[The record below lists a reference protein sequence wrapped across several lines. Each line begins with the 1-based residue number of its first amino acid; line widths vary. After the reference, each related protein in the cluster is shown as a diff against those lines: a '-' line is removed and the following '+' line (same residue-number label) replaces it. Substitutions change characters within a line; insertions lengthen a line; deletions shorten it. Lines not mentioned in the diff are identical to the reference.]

1 MCSLSYLFLILASLG
16 QSLSSIQ
23 ESHAPK
29 GLFSELFFAV
39 EPKDTLASR
48 DVPALLECLAEG
60 SSKPIIEW
68 KKDGNPILFLGDTR
82 RSILTNGSLYIASV
96 YHTRMER
103 PDEGVYQCLATIPQV
118 GTIVSRSAK
127 LQVVAP
133 PKFEEEPKDLNV
145 VKGQTASLS
154 CVVHAIPPASVSW
167 LKEDVPISLED
178 FRVKVFQSG
187 TLEILYVDED
197 DQGIYKCNASNSEK
211 FVLSSGAMLSVYKKT
226 DIQSPF
232 FVTTPRNIVSVIGS
246 NVTLECAA
254 NGNPLPTVSW
264 LKDGTTI
271 DTQDLDGRFLQVG
284 AGSLQII
291 SIEEGDVGTY
301 QCRAENE
308 EDSSDTQAT
317 LDIHVPPRFVRKP
330 SNIVAYEKENVEFIC
345 EVYGRPEPTVQ
356 WLKNGDL
363 IIESEYFQIFNGH
376 DLRIFGL
383 VGNDSGIY
391 QCVASNTAG
400 NIQTATQLKV
410 LLPGEEKTDYGP
422 IVHQDVTF
430 PVGDPEA
437 PVISL
442 KDTPS
447 APRNLEA
454 VIVSSRFVTLQWKEP
469 AKTNG
474 EILAYTVYYKQED
487 SGREITVNITK
498 QGLEEM
504 NVVNLI
510 PKKKYIMRV
519 VAINS
524 HGAGESSDLIEIFT
538 QAEQLGPPPP
548 LNLRVL
554 PQSPTTLFVTWD
566 SPDYSGKVPLRYK
579 LYYMEVGTVEEHEI
593 VTKETSHYI
602 HNLRPFTQYSVW
614 ASSLSEQGAGSTTEE
629 VLGRTFSAPPS
640 QVPQNVI
647 AESASSSSIVVR
659 WEPPPKEQQN
669 GIIIG
674 YKVSYK
680 PKGRGKASTT
690 LTTDGS
696 SHLSTLNNLPRS
708 AEFLIKVA
716 AVNINGTG
724 PYTDWITAE
733 TFDSD
738 LDESQV
744 PDQPSSLRAKPGTTW
759 ITVTWS
765 PPSNQNIMVRGYT
778 LGWGK
783 GIPDVYRNLVDGKQR
798 SFTIEKLEPNSEY
811 VISLRAHN
819 SKGEGRPIYE
829 TMRTREESVSEPSTP
844 LTTPLGL
851 KAVVLSSSTVVLYWT
866 DPSLVRNRPTND
878 NRYYVVRYTPYF
890 GSATNVRYR
899 YFNSTDLNCMID
911 DLKPNTQYEFTVK
924 VMKGRRESA
933 WSLVVLNTTF
943 EAAPS
948 SAPRDL
954 TVVPMEDNP
963 TMINLNWQPPKQPNG
978 QITGYVIFYT
988 TDNSQRDRDW
998 VVEAIVG
1005 DKMTTLIKG
1014 LTLDTTYFF
1023 KIQARNNKGYGP
1035 LSPVV
1040 TYRTGAAHGL
1050 SSLSLGDSR
1059 GGISNALLY
1068 IILGA
1073 SGGIILILLAI
1084 LLVFACKR
1092 KTGSRDE
1099 SPDRS
1104 KKGYVKGTMRPE
1116 NPPDLWIHHDKMEMR
1131 TLDKQRSG
1139 SQSTV
1144 DPLPRLSQDLDSID
1158 GGISATGLR
1167 ANDSLDRRG
1176 YSSAYMGDSVSDISR
1191 SSTNSGYRKARR
1203 TKPLMLPILTQLPRD
1218 CVSTPIPTAVSQP
1231 STLEGRA
1238 FGGPSAR
1245 TVSQPGG
1252 RVTTGLNDTG
1262 YNTQSS
1268 YDSRSS
1274 IVGIPASVPSVI
1286 HQTSAYSE
1294 SVLGK
1299 RPPLVPAAS
1308 GPQSHPLKSFALPPA
1323 PPASGFPHQHSHS
1336 AKTIASSPPTRGPS
1350 NVVFNTKKQEI
1361 LNIPTR
1367 PPLGARSPNGTPVKG
1382 QLPRS
1387 YSTSTEELNQ
1397 EMANLEGLM
1406 KDLNAITATD
1416 FECT

>member
-1 MCSLSYLFLILASLG
+1 MY
-16 QSLSSIQ
+16 
-23 ESHAPK
+23 
-29 GLFSELFFAV
+29 
-39 EPKDTLASR
+39 
-48 DVPALLECLAEG
+48 
-60 SSKPIIEW
+60 
-68 KKDGNPILFLGDTR
+68 
-82 RSILTNGSLYIASV
+82 
-96 YHTRMER
+96 
-103 PDEGVYQCLATIPQV
+103 V
-118 GTIVSRSAK
+118 G
-127 LQVVAP
+127 
-133 PKFEEEPKDLNV
+133 
-145 VKGQTASLS
+145 
-154 CVVHAIPPASVSW
+154 
-167 LKEDVPISLED
+167 
-178 FRVKVFQSG
+178 
-187 TLEILYVDED
+187 
-197 DQGIYKCNASNSEK
+197 
-211 FVLSSGAMLSVYKKT
+211 KT
-226 DIQSPF
+226 
-232 FVTTPRNIVSVIGS
+232 
-246 NVTLECAA
+246 
-254 NGNPLPTVSW
+254 
-264 LKDGTTI
+264 
-271 DTQDLDGRFLQVG
+271 
-284 AGSLQII
+284 
-291 SIEEGDVGTY
+291 
-301 QCRAENE
+301 
-308 EDSSDTQAT
+308 
-317 LDIHVPPRFVRKP
+317 
-330 SNIVAYEKENVEFIC
+330 
-345 EVYGRPEPTVQ
+345 
-356 WLKNGDL
+356 
-363 IIESEYFQIFNGH
+363 
-376 DLRIFGL
+376 
-383 VGNDSGIY
+383 
-391 QCVASNTAG
+391 
-400 NIQTATQLKV
+400 
-410 LLPGEEKTDYGP
+410 
-422 IVHQDVTF
+422 
-430 PVGDPEA
+430 
-437 PVISL
+437 
-442 KDTPS
+442 
-447 APRNLEA
+447 
-454 VIVSSRFVTLQWKEP
+454 
-469 AKTNG
+469 
-474 EILAYTVYYKQED
+474 
-487 SGREITVNITK
+487 SGR
-498 QGLEEM
+498 
-504 NVVNLI
+504 
-510 PKKKYIMRV
+510 
-519 VAINS
+519 
-524 HGAGESSDLIEIFT
+524 
-538 QAEQLGPPPP
+538 
-548 LNLRVL
+548 
-554 PQSPTTLFVTWD
+554 
-566 SPDYSGKVPLRYK
+566 YSG
-579 LYYMEVGTVEEHEI
+579 
-593 VTKETSHYI
+593 
-602 HNLRPFTQYSVW
+602 YSVW

-680 PKGRGKASTT
+680 PKGHGKASTT

-783 GIPDVYRNLVDGKQR
+783 GIPDVYRNLVDRKQR

-911 DLKPNTQYEFTVK
+911 DLKPNTQ
-924 VMKGRRESA
+924 RESA
-933 WSLVVLNTTF
+933 WSLVGLNTTF

-998 VVEAIVG
+998 VVKAIVG

-1176 YSSAYMGDSVSDISR
+1176 YSSAYMD
-1191 SSTNSGYRKARR
+1191 
-1203 TKPLMLPILTQLPRD
+1203 
-1218 CVSTPIPTAVSQP
+1218 VSTPIPTAVCQP

-1252 RVTTGLNDTG
+1252 RMTTGLNDTG

-1286 HQTSAYSE
+1286 HQTSAY
-1294 SVLGK
+1294 
-1299 RPPLVPAAS
+1299 R
-1308 GPQSHPLKSFALPPA
+1308 
-1323 PPASGFPHQHSHS
+1323 
-1336 AKTIASSPPTRGPS
+1336 
-1350 NVVFNTKKQEI
+1350 
-1361 LNIPTR
+1361 
-1367 PPLGARSPNGTPVKG
+1367 
-1382 QLPRS
+1382 
-1387 YSTSTEELNQ
+1387 
-1397 EMANLEGLM
+1397 
-1406 KDLNAITATD
+1406 
-1416 FECT
+1416 